1 MCVFYL
7 LLFFRYLYYFENGN
21 PIIHVRY
28 ISGLI
33 MLINEQNATGDAGA
47 PALSSAVEAHYRN
60 TLGKTCT
67 LLHSFFE
74 LFCFYVRGVAL
85 FFVAV

>member
-1 MCVFYL
+1 MHCYCC
-7 LLFFRYLYYFENGN
+7 RYLYYFENGN

-60 TLGKTCT
+60 TLGT
-67 LLHSFFE
+67 
-74 LFCFYVRGVAL
+74 YY
-85 FFVAV
+85 